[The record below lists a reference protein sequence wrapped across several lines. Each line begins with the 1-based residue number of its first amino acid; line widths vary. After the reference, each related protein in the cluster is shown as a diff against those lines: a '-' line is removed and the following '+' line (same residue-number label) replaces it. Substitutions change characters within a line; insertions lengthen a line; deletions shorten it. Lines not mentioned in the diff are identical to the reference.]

1 LLSKQEKDNLAR
13 VFKAFDKN
21 GDGKLSI
28 DEVKTGYIEHYGR
41 VMSDDEIE
49 KMFKAVDSDNSG
61 FIDYSE
67 FVVAAMNEKTLTS
80 NDKL

>member
-1 LLSKQEKDNLAR
+1 LLSKTEKDNLAR

-21 GDGKLSI
+21 GDGKLSME
-28 DEVKTGYIEHYGR
+28 EVKTGYLEHYGR
-41 VMSDDEIE
+41 VMSDEDVE

-67 FVVAAMNEKTLTS
+67 FVVAAMNEKQLTT